1 MTGNCLNGSKMDWN
15 HTPYS
20 SKFLKFSKTWLKKFI
35 SKSQKNVLIGWRGGE
50 LTQHYLCGFGHW
62 FSPLHIKYTVT
73 RSMHDTYELHSR
85 VHGMWVDSCSRSLGL
100 RMTLH
105 LDNQKN
111 SSNFETTVV
120 ASSRCYCLDIP
131 PLWPCTLLHTST
143 LHISPL
149 SLCRWAV
156 HLHMRWEKEANCSS
170 IWK

>member
-1 MTGNCLNGSKMDWN
+1 MAQKWTEIIHPTRASFLNFQKRDYIQI
-15 HTPYS
+15 T
-20 SKFLKFSKTWLKKFI
+20 KKCFNDVF
-35 SKSQKNVLIGWRGGE
+35 KVGGE
-50 LTQHYLCGFGHW
+50 GRGLTQHYLCGFGHW

-111 SSNFETTVV
+111 SSNFETTLV

-131 PLWPCTLLHTST
+131 PL
-143 LHISPL
+143 
-149 SLCRWAV
+149 
-156 HLHMRWEKEANCSS
+156 
-170 IWK
+170 